1 LTTRNGLSSFAYRG
15 AATGALFMAGFG
27 SIWFFLALVAL
38 TQRFYWWYLLPAIA
52 PALLVWVSIRRLRTP
67 RPPLSTEQLLVAKK
81 IRRQFG
87 IVNAIQWTAV
97 GILVAILSGRGRQDL
112 IVPAIVVVVALHFI
126 PLAVIFRAPTHHVTC
141 ALLLGWV
148 VACYGLRFASADVR
162 SAAIAIGTGTILWTA
177 GAIGLL
183 GIARR

>member
-1 LTTRNGLSSFAYRG
+1 LTTRNQLSGFAYRG

-27 SIWFFLALVAL
+27 SVWFFLALAAL

-52 PALLVWVSIRRLRTP
+52 PALLVWVSIRRLRNP
-67 RPPLSTEQLLVAKK
+67 SPQVSTEQLLVAKK
-81 IRRQFG
+81 IRLQFG

-126 PLAVIFRAPTHHVTC
+126 PLAVIFHAPTHYLTC
-141 ALLLGWV
+141 ILLLGWV
-148 VACYGLRFASADVR
+148 VACYGLRFASAHVR
-162 SAAIAIGTGTILWTA
+162 SAGIAIGTGAILWIA

-183 GIARR
+183 GIGRR